1 MKEAVSFYS
10 NLYSEKEIN
19 EDAIEELLKYWNK
32 PNISSLLS
40 LVDPFTEEEIEGSIK
55 SMANKAPGEDGL
67 TAPFFKTFIESWTKI
82 LCLVFNCFLEG
93 TSIPKRWTRSI
104 IITLKKAKG
113 EATSL
118 HRSPISL
125 LNVIWKLF
133 TKSITNRLAKVI
145 GELVHH
151 DQKGFIGH
159 RSIFENIYDLKEII
173 KINKNKRDLQNPFA
187 LLLDME
193 KAYDRISPK
202 ALIKIMQHIGLANKL
217 IDLISSITSNNIAKV
232 YQ

>member
-1 MKEAVSFYS
+1 M
-10 NLYSEKEIN
+10 
-19 EDAIEELLKYWNK
+19 
-32 PNISSLLS
+32 SSLSS
-40 LVDPFTEEEIEGSIK
+40 LVDPFTEEEIEECIK
-55 SMANKAPGEDGL
+55 SLANKAPGEDGI

-82 LCLVFNCFLEG
+82 LCSVFNCFLEG
-93 TSIPKRWTRSI
+93 TAVPKRWCRAI
-104 IITLKKAKG
+104 IITLKKSSG

-118 HRSPISL
+118 NHCRPISL

-145 GELVHH
+145 GDLVHH

-173 KINKNKRDLQNPFA
+173 KINKNKRDLKNPFA

-202 ALIKIMQHIGLANKL
+202 ALIKILQHIDLPIKL
-217 IDLISSITSNNIAKV
+217 IDLISSITSNNKAKV
-232 YQ
+232 YQQ